1 MKTYIKHH
9 FAAIITL
16 LVLAA
21 TQAFAAETSLLS
33 DYTLNGESFLN
44 TTTIDFQKQTFK
56 VVLDLSTCQ
65 SSKTNENVL
74 SIGNDLQDANGWG
87 GSGIYVIHIFYT
99 KSSNTLQ
106 VNCFNGGANY
116 TYREDHTNISGETTI
131 ELNSNGLYLNDT
143 KICDASNISNI
154 LSLSSIKYGST
165 QGSTRSWATYRSVSL
180 ITKETT
186 GGTTT
191 PTTTFSV
198 PAYGSTYYICPAGY
212 PTRCFTVSTSNNDEE
227 TQVSDLE

>member
-1 MKTYIKHH
+1 MCSTS
-9 FAAIITL
+9 A
-16 LVLAA
+16 LAKA
-21 TQAFAAETSLLS
+21 
-33 DYTLNGESFLN
+33 D
-44 TTTIDFQKQTFK
+44 
-56 VVLDLSTCQ
+56 
-65 SSKTNENVL
+65 KTNENVL

-165 QGSTRSWATYRSVSL
+165 QAVHAHGLHTSQLASSQGDYWWHNYSNDNFLCSGIRFHILYLSCRLSYKML
-180 ITKETT
+180 
-186 GGTTT
+186 
-191 PTTTFSV
+191 
-198 PAYGSTYYICPAGY
+198 YCYY
-212 PTRCFTVSTSNNDEE
+212 F
-227 TQVSDLE
+227 